1 MIINLTNAIILQPLI
16 FYYSKTGREAKIAEI
31 VLPTIKAESR
41 KIVEPGDWRDKL
53 RIRRYSH
60 AEEEV
65 KKANAAIVEFDPI
78 ILLTAVSKGKPPSSM
93 IEFLEQIDLRGKRV
107 ILGLVG
113 AEETNPK
120 AVDKLRRRVIE
131 RGPRFVTTIYLRE
144 VVTGP
149 NWIDLGEE
157 DFTREAAKLAELV
170 FTVSEVPT

>member
-1 MIINLTNAIILQPLI
+1 MSSTIILQPLI
-16 FYYSKTGREAKIAEI
+16 FYYSKTGRTAKIAEI

-60 AEEEV
+60 AEEELT
-65 KKANAAIVEFDPI
+65 KANAAIVEFDPI

-113 AEETNPK
+113 ADETNPK
-120 AVDKLRRRVIE
+120 AVDKLRSKVVE
-131 RGPRFVTTIYLRE
+131 RGSRFVTTIYLRG
-144 VVTGP
+144 VITGP

-170 FTVSEVPT
+170 FTVSEVPI

>member
-1 MIINLTNAIILQPLI
+1 MSSTLILQPLI
-16 FYYSKTGREAKIAEI
+16 FYYSKTGTTAKIAEI

-53 RIRRYSH
+53 RIRRYSP

-78 ILLTAVSKGKPPSSM
+78 ILLTAIWEGTPPSSM
-93 IEFLEQIDLRGKRV
+93 IEFLEQIDLHGKRV

-113 AEETNPK
+113 ANETNPE
-120 AVDKLRRRVIE
+120 AVDKLRRKVME
-131 RGPRFVTTIYLRE
+131 RGSKFITTIYLRG
-144 VVTGP
+144 VITGP

-157 DFTREAAKLAELV
+157 DFAREAANLAELV
-170 FTVSEVPT
+170 FTVSEVPI

>member
-1 MIINLTNAIILQPLI
+1 LSSTIILQPLI
-16 FYYSKTGREAKIAEI
+16 FYYSKTGRTAKIAEI

-53 RIRRYSH
+53 RIKRYSH
-60 AEEEV
+60 AEQELA
-65 KKANAAIVEFDPI
+65 KANAAIVEFDPI
-78 ILLTAVSKGKPPSSM
+78 ILLTAISKGKPPSSM
-93 IEFLEQIDLRGKRV
+93 IEFLEQINLRGKRV

-120 AVDKLRRRVIE
+120 AVDKLRSKVME
-131 RGPRFVTTIYLRE
+131 RGSRFLTTIYLRG
-144 VVTGP
+144 VITGP
-149 NWIDLGEE
+149 DWIDLGEE

>member
-1 MIINLTNAIILQPLI
+1 MSSTIILQPLI
-16 FYYSKTGREAKIAEI
+16 FYYSKTGRTAKIAEI

-53 RIRRYSH
+53 RIKRYSH
-60 AEEEV
+60 AEQEL

-78 ILLTAVSKGKPPSSM
+78 ILLTAISKGKPPSSM
-93 IEFLEQIDLRGKRV
+93 IEFLEQINLRGKRV

-120 AVDKLRRRVIE
+120 AVDKLRSKVME
-131 RGPRFVTTIYLRE
+131 RGSRFLTTIYLRG
-144 VVTGP
+144 VITGP
-149 NWIDLGEE
+149 DWIDLGEE

>member
-1 MIINLTNAIILQPLI
+1 LSSTIILQPLI
-16 FYYSKTGREAKIAEI
+16 FYYSKTGRTAKIAEI

-53 RIRRYSH
+53 RIKRYSH
-60 AEEEV
+60 AEQEL

-78 ILLTAVSKGKPPSSM
+78 ILLTAISKGKPPSSM
-93 IEFLEQIDLRGKRV
+93 IEFLEQINLRGKRV

-120 AVDKLRRRVIE
+120 AVDKLRSKVME
-131 RGPRFVTTIYLRE
+131 RGSRFLTTIYLRG
-144 VVTGP
+144 VITGP
-149 NWIDLGEE
+149 DWIDLGEE